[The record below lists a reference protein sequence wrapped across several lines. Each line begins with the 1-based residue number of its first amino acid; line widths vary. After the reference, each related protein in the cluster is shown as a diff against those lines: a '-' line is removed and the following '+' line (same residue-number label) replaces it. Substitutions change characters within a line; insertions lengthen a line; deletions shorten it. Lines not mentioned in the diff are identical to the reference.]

1 MKVNSGKNDFKLR
14 IQQNQTPLSQ
24 HTQLLN
30 GPEFEEKMS
39 NMVSEQRSL
48 NVSVDKDLKKNSVLM
63 KMGEP
68 KSEVNQEILMGQL
81 VVSGWET
88 TVRKDPICF

>member
-1 MKVNSGKNDFKLR
+1 
-14 IQQNQTPLSQ
+14 
-24 HTQLLN
+24 
-30 GPEFEEKMS
+30 MS

-68 KSEVNQEILMGQL
+68 KSEVN
-81 VVSGWET
+81 
-88 TVRKDPICF
+88 